1 MPIFL
6 IHSKGTFIVRN
17 KTAPLSSDWV
27 TGVLAALGVTMA
39 YAAHL
44 KLIKQSF

>member
-17 KTAPLSSDWV
+17 KTAPLSS
-27 TGVLAALGVTMA
+27 VLAALGVTMA